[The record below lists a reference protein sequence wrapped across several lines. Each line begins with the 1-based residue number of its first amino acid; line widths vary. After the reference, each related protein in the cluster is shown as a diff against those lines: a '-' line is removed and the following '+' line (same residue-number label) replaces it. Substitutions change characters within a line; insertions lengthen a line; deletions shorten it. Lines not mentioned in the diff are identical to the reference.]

1 MESLKSKV
9 IKRNTSINHCPEC
22 VAFTPSYRGKRGG
35 KRGQVST
42 FDITPSKNATEDDLN
57 K

>member
-22 VAFTPSYRGKRGG
+22 VAFTPSYRGKRG
-35 KRGQVST
+35 QVST

>member
-9 IKRNTSINHCPEC
+9 IKRNTSINHCSEC
-22 VAFTPSYRGKRGG
+22 VAFAPSYRG

-42 FDITPSKNATEDDLN
+42 FDITPSKNATVDGS
-57 K
+57 